1 MDSYCRCTPSA
12 SAKVFCYTETLVEKG
27 GFIMSLTALHHC
39 SIRNE
44 KEKMDVTK
52 DFYVDILGM
61 KVGERPPFD
70 FPGYWLYVG
79 EQAVIHIVGIDPDD
93 PQGLL
98 DYLGEDRVES
108 LEGGGAVD
116 HLAFHSDE
124 PDELVARL
132 EEREYSFFQ
141 RKVPEMNLHQIFV
154 KDPNDITIELNYFG
168 DATH

>member
-1 MDSYCRCTPSA
+1 
-12 SAKVFCYTETLVEKG
+12 
-27 GFIMSLTALHHC
+27 MSLTALHHC

-79 EQAVIHIVGIDPDD
+79 EQAVIHIVGIDPND

-98 DYLGEDRVES
+98 DYLGEDRIES

-132 EEREYSFFQ
+132 KEREYLFFQ

-168 DATH
+168 DTTH

>member
-1 MDSYCRCTPSA
+1 
-12 SAKVFCYTETLVEKG
+12 
-27 GFIMSLTALHHC
+27 MSLKALHHC

-44 KEKMDVTK
+44 KEKMDSTK

-116 HLAFHSDE
+116 HLAF
-124 PDELVARL
+124 
-132 EEREYSFFQ
+132 SFQ
-141 RKVPEMNLHQIFV
+141 
-154 KDPNDITIELNYFG
+154 
-168 DATH
+168 